1 MVQSFMYSNTIGAY
15 YNNAVEQ
22 VMSPGK
28 GPDGSDGYYI
38 ADADGSMDCATLK
51 TNFDKL
57 DNQIQYWY
65 GILQGGNNNSTEL
78 QNLNKIINVQR
89 TKKDYYAELM
99 LRNCSTVPQT
109 TDEGTPTIPPSYDP
123 AAAPDENK
131 GGIMTFITANPLATA
146 AIIAALI
153 VAITYWNKKPQRKKR
168 RKAA

>member
-1 MVQSFMYSNTIGAY
+1 MVTPFMQSIGAY

-38 ADADGSMDCATLK
+38 PNADGSMDCATLK

-65 GILQGGNNNSTEL
+65 GILQTGSNNSTERE
-78 QNLNKIINVQR
+78 NLNKIINIQR

-99 LRNCSTVPQT
+99 LRNCSTATQT
-109 TDEGTPTIPPSYDP
+109 TDEGTPDP
-123 AAAPDENK
+123 YEVPEPTPTDENK
-131 GGIMTFITANPLATA
+131 GGIMTFITANPMATA
-146 AIIAALI
+146 AIVAALI
-153 VAITYWNKKPQRKKR
+153 IALTYFNKKPQRR
-168 RKAA
+168 RKKAA